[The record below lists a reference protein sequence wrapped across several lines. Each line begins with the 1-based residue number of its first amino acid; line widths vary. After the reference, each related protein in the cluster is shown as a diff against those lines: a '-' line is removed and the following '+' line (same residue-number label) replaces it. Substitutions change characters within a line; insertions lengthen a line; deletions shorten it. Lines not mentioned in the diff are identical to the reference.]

1 MQSLYITKE
10 RVNLIRKDKGIAE
23 RIKRDCRCKVNISPD
38 DMVEV
43 SGEAFDEFSARN
55 VLQAFGRGFD
65 IDIACLLLNDDFYFT
80 SIDLGQI
87 LGSDKRIQ
95 QVKARIIGIGGKTK
109 RYIESVSQAK
119 LSVYGDT
126 VSFIGTASQ
135 INEAQTAVDTLIDGG
150 THRIAYLRMETA
162 HRKNKEQ
169 ARSPAF

>member
-10 RVNLIRKDKGIAE
+10 RLGLIRKDKSIAE
-23 RIKRDCRCKVNISPD
+23 RIKKQCKCSIEIAPD
-38 DMVEV
+38 DTVEI
-43 SGEAFDEFSARN
+43 SGEPFDEFSARN
-55 VLQAFGRGFD
+55 VLQAFGRGFE
-65 IDIACLLLNDDFYFT
+65 IDIALKLLNDEYYFVST
-80 SIDLGQI
+80 DLGQV
-87 LGSDKRIQ
+87 LGSEKRIQ
-95 QVKARIIGIGGKTK
+95 QVKARIIGLSGKTK

-126 VSFIGTASQ
+126 VSFIGTASE
-135 INEAQTAVDTLIDGG
+135 INEAQTAVNTLIEGG